1 MGRNIINGPGMLW
14 HQFALAKSIP
24 VTERIRGML
33 RVDFTAPFKYP
44 FFNPPSSVVDFRNPQ
59 TFGKIT
65 SQQGGFSGLG
75 AVTETMVIFRLEF

>member
-1 MGRNIINGPGMLW
+1 M
-14 HQFALAKSIP
+14 KSIP
-24 VTERIRGML
+24 VTERIKGTL
-33 RVDFTAPFKYP
+33 RVDLTAPFKYL

-75 AVTETMVIFRLEF
+75 AVTETMLIFRLEF